1 MNTIIISVLIMTF
14 VSWGLTTYVIC
25 KRIRK
30 NEETEFPLYLNY
42 LLQTMVILN
51 SAAMLAMPTPID
63 VYRGKTTLQIT
74 EVNGVPT
81 DSSVVWKSTE
91 QRISEFP

>member
-1 MNTIIISVLIMTF
+1 MTF
-14 VSWGLTTYVIC
+14 ASWGLTTHVIC

-30 NEETEFPLYLNY
+30 NEDAEFPLYLNY
-42 LLQTMVILN
+42 LLQTMVTLIL
-51 SAAMLAMPTPID
+51 ATMLAMPKPID

>member
-1 MNTIIISVLIMTF
+1 MNTIIISILCIAL
-14 VSWGLTTYVIC
+14 VSWVLTA
-25 KRIRK
+25 
-30 NEETEFPLYLNY
+30 YLIYNRYHGNDDAELPFYLLY
-42 LLQTMVILN
+42 LLQAMIMLI
-51 SAAMLAMPTPID
+51 SAVMLAMPTPID

-91 QRISEFP
+91 QRISESP

>member
-1 MNTIIISVLIMTF
+1 MAN
-14 VSWGLTTYVIC
+14 VSWGLTSYVLY
-25 KRIRK
+25 KRSRE
-30 NEETEFPLYLNY
+30 NEKVEFPLYLIY
-42 LLQTMVILN
+42 LLQTMVILI
-51 SAAMLAMPTPID
+51 SAIMLTMPKPID

>member
-1 MNTIIISVLIMTF
+1 MTF
-14 VSWGLTTYVIC
+14 VSWGLTTHVIC

-30 NEETEFPLYLNY
+30 NEDAEFPLYLNY
-42 LLQTMVILN
+42 LLQTMVTLIL
-51 SAAMLAMPTPID
+51 ATMLAMPKPID